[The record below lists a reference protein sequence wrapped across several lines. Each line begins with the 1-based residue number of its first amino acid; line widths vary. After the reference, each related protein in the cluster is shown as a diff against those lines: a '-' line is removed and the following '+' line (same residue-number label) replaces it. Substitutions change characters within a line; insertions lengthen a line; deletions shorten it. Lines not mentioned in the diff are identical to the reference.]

1 MSAITIEQARS
12 IIAASLAKGLELG
25 LKPLSVVVLDPGGH
39 PIAFERQNGASS
51 GRFAVTMGKASGAL
65 QLGVSSRKIG
75 EMAAERPTFVASL
88 APLNV
93 SIPAHTTI
101 PVRPDSDATL
111 AMSIVGLEVERDGVA
126 FVVEA
131 HL

>member
-1 MSAITIEQARS
+1 V
-12 IIAASLAKGLELG
+12 GGNLELS
-25 LKPLSVVVLDPGGH
+25 LREAWVELPLVPAAVNRLNRFFGG
-39 PIAFERQNGASS
+39 
-51 GRFAVTMGKASGAL
+51 
-65 QLGVSSRKIG
+65 
-75 EMAAERPTFVASL
+75 VASL

>member
-1 MSAITIEQARS
+1 MPPAINR
-12 IIAASLAKGLELG
+12 LNRFF
-25 LKPLSVVVLDPGGH
+25 GG
-39 PIAFERQNGASS
+39 
-51 GRFAVTMGKASGAL
+51 
-65 QLGVSSRKIG
+65 
-75 EMAAERPTFVASL
+75 VASL